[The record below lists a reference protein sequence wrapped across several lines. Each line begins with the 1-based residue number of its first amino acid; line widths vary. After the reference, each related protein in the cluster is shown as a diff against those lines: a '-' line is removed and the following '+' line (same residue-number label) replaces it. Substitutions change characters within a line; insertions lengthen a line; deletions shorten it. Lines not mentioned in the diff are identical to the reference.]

1 MLLASEAN
9 PAFGLLDS
17 RWIVGNRSEPGTSR
31 NAACGYAARRIS
43 SNLKGS
49 TKQFGWLQASAT
61 KISFLSPT
69 SANPATIRICI
80 PIGGSRKLH
89 LKESSYISRWAR
101 HDSFAVCLE
110 SVQVRSQTRRSL
122 HTSRLRG
129 TNLRASLTISALKL
143 SPVRN
148 GSPVP

>member
-61 KISFLSPT
+61 KVSSLSIT
-69 SANPATIRICI
+69 SANPATIRIDD
-80 PIGGSRKLH
+80 PAGRFDH
-89 LKESSYISRWAR
+89 LRLSSESSG
-101 HDSFAVCLE
+101 DPETCL
-110 SVQVRSQTRRSL
+110 
-122 HTSRLRG
+122 
-129 TNLRASLTISALKL
+129 
-143 SPVRN
+143 
-148 GSPVP
+148 